1 MRNKCWLLA
10 LGCWLLAVGCL
21 QAQPL
26 PAPMKPGRTP
36 EGVVYFLPKTVLH
49 FHLLLEQQT
58 FTPGEFARYAERYLH
73 RTDIA
78 QEPQST
84 YSISDIT
91 IRQSAVRDTSKCFNV
106 RLKGGKSETAE
117 IHLSDDGILLS
128 VNAKPITADS
138 SCPFAVTQKQKAN
151 NKQPTDNDV
160 YRYLP
165 PEILTAGSAAKK
177 AELTAQLIFELQER
191 RQQLITGEAEDLPQ
205 DEQQLRY
212 MVSEIDHQH
221 QALMTLFTGST
232 RHDTTAHMLTLC
244 PEHEMKREVLFRLS
258 QRLGLVDKDDLAG
271 IPYYITIEDPN
282 HTDTLKYTIPD
293 GKKEGG
299 FYVNQPGTI
308 RLTLQREDQP
318 LSTHTLPMAQFG
330 FVTLR
335 GGLLFKRYPTRLQL
349 HPTTGA
355 VEYLHAE

>member
-1 MRNKCWLLA
+1 MRNHRWLLA
-10 LGCWLLAVGCL
+10 LGFWLLAISSL

-78 QEPQST
+78 QEPLTT
-84 YSISDIT
+84 YNISDIT

-106 RLKGGKSETAE
+106 RLKSGKSETAE
-117 IHLSDDGILLS
+117 VRLSDDGVLLA
-128 VNAKPITADS
+128 VNAEPLKTPAAPTFKPSPKPKAD
-138 SCPFAVTQKQKAN
+138 
-151 NKQPTDNDV
+151 DV
-160 YRYLP
+160 HRYLP
-165 PEILTAGSAAKK
+165 PEILTAGSTAKK

-191 RQQLITGEAEDLPQ
+191 RQQLITGEADDLPQ

-212 MVSEIDHQH
+212 MVSEIDRQY

-232 RHDTTAHMLTLC
+232 RRDTTAYMLTLC
-244 PEHEMKREVLFRLS
+244 PDREMKREVLFRLS

-271 IPYYITIEDPN
+271 TPYYITIEDPN
-282 HTDTLKYTIPD
+282 HTDTLKYTLPD

-299 FYVNQPGTI
+299 FYVNQPGTV

-335 GGLLFKRYPTRLQL
+335 GGQLFKRYPTRLQL

>member
-1 MRNKCWLLA
+1 MRNHRWLLA
-10 LGCWLLAVGCL
+10 LGFWLLTISGL

-36 EGVVYFLPKTVLH
+36 EGVVYFLPKTVLN

-78 QEPQST
+78 QEPLTT
-84 YSISDIT
+84 YTISDIT

-106 RLKGGKSETAE
+106 RLKSGKSETAE
-117 IHLSDDGILLS
+117 VRLSEDGVLLA
-128 VNAKPITADS
+128 VNAEPLKTPAAPTFKPSPKPEPD
-138 SCPFAVTQKQKAN
+138 
-151 NKQPTDNDV
+151 DV
-160 YRYLP
+160 HRYLP
-165 PEILTAGSAAKK
+165 PEILTAGSTAKK

-191 RQQLITGEAEDLPQ
+191 RQQLITGEADDLPQ

-212 MVSEIDHQH
+212 MVSEIDRQH

-232 RHDTTAHMLTLC
+232 NRDTTAHMLTLC
-244 PEHEMKREVLFRLS
+244 PEREMKREILFRLS

-271 IPYYITIEDPN
+271 TPYYITIEDPN
-282 HTDTLKYTIPD
+282 HTDTLKYTLPD

-299 FYVNQPGTI
+299 FYVNQPGTV

-335 GGLLFKRYPTRLQL
+335 GGQLFKRYPTRLQL